1 MDKPRPSTHAHRFA
15 FKREVPLK
23 PSMAVTVTKDGDLI
37 AYLHQYICRERWE
50 ETHPGYVYSLP
61 KS

>member
-1 MDKPRPSTHAHRFA
+1 
-15 FKREVPLK
+15 
-23 PSMAVTVTKDGDLI
+23 MAVTVTKDGDLI